1 MGRQGI
7 WLHVNRTRKA
17 LRPDEPRDI
26 DFRLDLNHIGPDFR
40 LDLNHIGPDFV
51 QGDLRVDGQRHVI
64 LATPQMLQLLSRCN
78 HL

>member
-17 LRPDEPRDI
+17 LRPDESRD
-26 DFRLDLNHIGPDFR
+26 LDFR

-51 QGDLRVDGQRHVI
+51 QGDLLVDGQRHVI